1 MNEADNDIEM
11 VKAFFGILI
20 LSIIFIA
27 TAWIVVFVTGN
38 IFNAVAPLGAFV
50 SLIWLAWVETKS
62 R

>member
-1 MNEADNDIEM
+1 MDDEIEMEM

-27 TAWIVVFVTGN
+27 TAGIVVLVTGN
-38 IFNAVAPLGAFV
+38 IFNAMAPLGAFV
-50 SLIWLAWVETKS
+50 SLIWLAWVETKN